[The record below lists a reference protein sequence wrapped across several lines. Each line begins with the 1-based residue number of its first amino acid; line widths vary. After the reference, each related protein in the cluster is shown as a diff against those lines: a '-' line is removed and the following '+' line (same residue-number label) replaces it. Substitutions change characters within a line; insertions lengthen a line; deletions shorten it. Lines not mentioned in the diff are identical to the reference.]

1 MAERAIFALER
12 ASAMGAA
19 LGAGAIGVAIDA
31 SGGVGMAGGAMPG
44 ATGAGIA
51 WGAPT
56 AARADRCR
64 ALPPLP
70 GVSLVRIGRAQCLAD
85 GASKF
90 DIAGSILRVGVT
102 ASVACTAGAGQRVA
116 GAATAASVRP
126 AACGSVAP
134 QALRT
139 REAHSSATRGR
150 RARKAGDGIMERLR
164 EVNGAGCY
172 GPPPSTGL
180 SRCVFFSRRAN
191 PDRRRPAYQLR

>member
-12 ASAMGAA
+12 ASAVGAA
-19 LGAGAIGVAIDA
+19 LGAGATGAAIDA
-31 SGGVGMAGGAMPG
+31 RGGVGMAGGAMPG

-70 GVSLVRIGRAQCLAD
+70 GVSLVRIGRAQCFAD

-90 DIAGSILRVGVT
+90 GIAGSILRVGVT

-116 GAATAASVRP
+116 VAATAASVRP

-139 REAHSSATRGR
+139 REAHSSATSGR
-150 RARKAGDGIMERLR
+150 RGRKAGDGIMERLR
-164 EVNGAGCY
+164 EVN
-172 GPPPSTGL
+172 
-180 SRCVFFSRRAN
+180 RCRLL
-191 PDRRRPAYQLR
+191 RPAAAGGVKPVHLFFCAAPTPTGAVPRTS